1 MGRISE
7 AEDLEQPLKE
17 QVRMRYLRWPEH
29 MGAMSK
35 SCYSGH
41 FPYDLIVGCVRTI
54 ARVPFVW
61 LRMQRATLHQRMA
74 GRGRLAA
81 ADCSN
86 DRKRRSECSK
96 VSSWAL

>member
-1 MGRISE
+1 M
-7 AEDLEQPLKE
+7 
-17 QVRMRYLRWPEH
+17 
-29 MGAMSK
+29 
-35 SCYSGH
+35 
-41 FPYDLIVGCVRTI
+41 RTI
-54 ARVPFVW
+54 ARVLFVW

-86 DRKRRSECSK
+86 GEKRRSECSK